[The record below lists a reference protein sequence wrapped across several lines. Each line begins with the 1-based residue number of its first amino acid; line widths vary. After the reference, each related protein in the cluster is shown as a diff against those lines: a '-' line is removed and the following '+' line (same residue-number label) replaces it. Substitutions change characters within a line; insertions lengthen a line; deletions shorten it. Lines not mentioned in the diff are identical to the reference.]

1 MKPKK
6 MKTLMPAC
14 LLAALFALLSM
25 PSYAQVTIGDGT
37 SPHDFSVLEVST
49 ASTKAGLRLPH
60 LTTAERNAWRDY
72 FLGTN
77 TGNPVNPSGSGV
89 TADELVNA
97 PGLMIYNTTNSCVE
111 YWNTLK
117 WVSFCDQPCADGIT
131 GVSISGGTT
140 TAITLTASATGGT
153 ASSYEWYLGGSPVGT
168 TTANTYTVPQNVKD
182 AAGTYAYT
190 VKAINACS
198 EATSPVPAIVEV
210 IDLASLPDGSGSGK
224 LSGRTI
230 FDIAQG
236 NDGGACGDLAARV
249 PYSTDFTQ
257 TEEQDATN
265 GTPAA
270 INPDAG
276 GTWLY
281 SGTQVY
287 TFTPSGDVSNV
298 RFIYVEDASLEAI
311 VSMTPKT
318 GYSGNIS
325 SGATCKAVV
334 VYKPS
339 LMTDLLDVTRDNAVH
354 PKLYA
359 VFNDQPDG
367 AGTNRKFELTVSL
380 QDCNCCGAFTS
391 AGGWQNFLCYNLGA
405 NFMLEPFT
413 PSKYLNGDYYQWGR
427 STVVATV
434 DTPAG
439 TIAGWNTT
447 YAPNG
452 SWSDASKTANDPC
465 PQNYRV
471 PKSSEWTGVINF
483 SLNPQTIP
491 PGATW
496 NTSETNFSSGRNFGS
511 ALYLPAAGNRDSG
524 VGQLYFRG
532 DSSYYWSSAELSSYY
547 AYYMN
552 LNSSGTNTGYANRTH
567 GSSVRCIAE

>member
-1 MKPKK
+1 
-6 MKTLMPAC
+6 
-14 LLAALFALLSM
+14 M
-25 PSYAQVTIGDGT
+25 PSYAQVTVGDGVP
-37 SPHDFSVLEVST
+37 PHDFSVLEVST

-89 TADELVNA
+89 TADELINA
-97 PGLMIYNTTNSCVE
+97 PGLMIYNTTNNCVE

-140 TAITLTASATGGT
+140 ILQGATTAVTLTATATGGT

-182 AAGTYAYT
+182 VAGTYAYT

-198 EATSPVPAIVEV
+198 EATSPAPAIVEV
-210 IDLASLPDGSGSGK
+210 IDLASLPDGSASGT

-236 NDGGACGDLAARV
+236 NDGGACGDLAARA
-249 PYSTDFTQ
+249 PFSTDFTQ
-257 TEEQDATN
+257 TEEQDATD

-270 INPDAG
+270 INPSAS

-287 TFTPSGDVSNV
+287 TFTPSVDVSNV
-298 RFIYVEDASLEAI
+298 RFFYAEDASLEAI
-311 VSMTPKT
+311 VSMTPNDD
-318 GYSGNIS
+318 YSGNIS
-325 SGATCKAVV
+325 SGDPCKAVV

-339 LMTDLLDVTRDNAVH
+339 LMTDLLNVIRDNAVH

-413 PSKYLNGDYYQWGR
+413 PAKYLNGDYFQWGR
-427 STVVATV
+427 PTVVATV

-439 TIAGWNTT
+439 AIAGWNTS

-471 PKSSEWTGVINF
+471 PTRSEWDGVVDT
-483 SLNPQTIP
+483 SLNPRTMP
-491 PGATW
+491 PGATL
-496 NTSETNFSSGRNFGS
+496 NTSETNFSNGLNFGS
-511 ALYLPAAGNRDSG
+511 ALYLPAAGYRSYGSSLLDR
-524 VGQLYFRG
+524 RG
-532 DSSYYWSSAELSSYY
+532 GYGYYWSSTEDRSSF
-547 AYYMN
+547 AYFLYLTNYLTTTYQN
-552 LNSSGTNTGYANRTH
+552 LVRAYGF
-567 GSSVRCIAE
+567 SVRCIAE

>member
-1 MKPKK
+1 
-6 MKTLMPAC
+6 
-14 LLAALFALLSM
+14 M
-25 PSYAQVTIGDGT
+25 PSYAQVTIGDGVP
-37 SPHDFSVLEVST
+37 PHDFSVLEVST

-89 TADELVNA
+89 TADELINA
-97 PGLMIYNTTNSCVE
+97 PGLMIYNTTNNCVE

-117 WVSFCDQPCADGIT
+117 WVSFCDQPCADEIT

-140 TAITLTASATGGT
+140 ILQGATTAVTLTATATGGT

-182 AAGTYAYT
+182 VAGTYAYT

-198 EATSPVPAIVEV
+198 ETTGTAPAIVTV
-210 IDLASLPDGSGSGK
+210 WLAGSGT

-257 TEEQDATN
+257 TEEQDATD

-287 TFTPSGDVSNV
+287 TFTPSGNVSNV
-298 RFIYVEDASLEAI
+298 RFVYVEDASLEAI
-311 VSMTPKT
+311 VSMTPKA

-325 SGATCKAVV
+325 SGTACKAVV

-339 LMTDLLDVTRDNAVH
+339 LMTELLDVTRDNAVH

-359 VFNDQPDG
+359 VYNDQPDG
-367 AGTNRKFELTVSL
+367 AGTDYAVELTVSL

-413 PSKYLNGDYYQWGR
+413 PAKYLNGDYYQWGR

-439 TIAGWNTT
+439 PISGLDSTN
-447 YAPNG
+447 APDG

-465 PQNYRV
+465 PPNYRV
-471 PKSSEWTGVINF
+471 PKKSEWEGVVDS
-483 SLNPQTIP
+483 SLNSQTLV
-491 PGATW
+491 GTW
-496 NTSETNFSSGRNFGS
+496 TDNEFNFSSGRNFGP
-511 ALYLPAAGNRDSG
+511 YLFLTASGFRGTGNG
-524 VGQLYFRG
+524 VLGSRGFFGFYWTSSPGENTQNSSSNAKVLYFGGIPNPTAFGEGQRNF
-532 DSSYYWSSAELSSYY
+532 SQTL
-547 AYYMN
+547 
-552 LNSSGTNTGYANRTH
+552 
-567 GSSVRCIAE
+567 RCIAE